1 LYHLSTNIVINTWE
15 TDEVYISEVTD
26 PRILAARSSATKYNE
41 DNPSWDN
48 ATKGPFQAEF
58 WQAMRVELNTLVNE
72 FKCWD
77 LVERLPE
84 MNVLPS
90 TWAFKIKRFPDGS
103 VKKYKAHFCARG
115 DQQKEGIDFFE
126 TWAPV
131 VQWSTIRIV
140 MVLAAT
146 LNLHSVQCD
155 VTAAFIHGRVPPDEE
170 IYVHQPRGFKRGSG
184 TEVL

>member
-1 LYHLSTNIVINTWE
+1 MAVLKS
-15 TDEVYISEVTD
+15 SK
-26 PRILAARSSATKYNE
+26 RI
-41 DNPSWDN
+41 
-48 ATKGPFQAEF
+48 
-58 WQAMRVELNTLVNE
+58 
-72 FKCWD
+72 
-77 LVERLPE
+77 
-84 MNVLPS
+84 
-90 TWAFKIKRFPDGS
+90 
-103 VKKYKAHFCARG
+103 CARG
-115 DQQKEGIDFFE
+115 DRQKEGIDFFK

-146 LNLHSVQCD
+146 LSLHSVQCD